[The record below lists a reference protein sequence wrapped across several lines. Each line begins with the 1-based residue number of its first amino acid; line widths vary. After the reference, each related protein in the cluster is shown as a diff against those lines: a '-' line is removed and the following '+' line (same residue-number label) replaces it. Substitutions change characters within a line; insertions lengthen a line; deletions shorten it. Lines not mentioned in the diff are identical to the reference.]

1 MKHPAFFL
9 VAAVIANGAFANDL
23 AEAKRLFDTRAYAQ
37 AGAIYE
43 RLAAAGNADAQFHL
57 GEMHWYGEG
66 YKADDTAA
74 RQWFQKAASAG
85 SKEAAAALET
95 MRLRETRRADIDYY
109 VHQYDGAELA
119 YGKYQCATPDIP
131 DSSLGKD
138 EVTRVNKQY
147 SAWQE
152 CYNGFVQQLQNA
164 MPAGSKIPRDIADLM
179 NEQEFDGA
187 RQRMDGAYARLAAE
201 GKAQAAPLVAR
212 YDSWFQASE
221 KLAIQ
226 ANERFK
232 ADKVVSDALNRDFLN
247 RQSESRGRAPTP
259 PTRR

>member
-1 MKHPAFFL
+1 VKHAAFFI
-9 VAAVIANGAFANDL
+9 VAAVIANTAFANDL
-23 AEAKRLFDTRAYAQ
+23 AEANRLLETRAYAQ
-37 AGAIYE
+37 ASAIYE

-66 YKADDTAA
+66 YKADDAAA
-74 RQWFQKAASAG
+74 RQWFQKAATAG

-109 VHQYDGAELA
+109 VQQYDGADLA
-119 YGKYQCATPDIP
+119 YAKYQCATPDIP
-131 DSSLGKD
+131 ASSLGKD
-138 EVTRVNKQY
+138 AVTRVNKQY

-152 CYNGFVQQLQNA
+152 CYNGFVQQLQSA
-164 MPAGSKIPRDIADLM
+164 MPAGSKIPKDVADLM

-187 RQRMDGAYARLAAE
+187 RQRMESAYARLAAE
-201 GKAQAAPLVAR
+201 GKAQAEPLVAK

-226 ANERFK
+226 TNERFK
-232 ADKVVSDALNRDFLN
+232 ADKVASDAINRDFQS
-247 RQSESRGRAPTP
+247 RQNDFRGRIATP